1 MKATRSQRIRN
12 VCLLALTAAFIGGC
26 GDGRPKRVPVSG
38 QVFIDGK
45 PLAAGTDGFIR
56 VEPTDGRA
64 ATGKI
69 DPTNGT
75 FTLTT
80 YETSDGCIQGTHG
93 VAVVV
98 NATISGKLIPLIP
111 DRYSRADTSGL
122 SVTIDG
128 PTDSLK
134 IELQGPLRP
143 LPAPGKVNQGDDPGP
158 L

>member
-1 MKATRSQRIRN
+1 MTRASWS
-12 VCLLALTAAFIGGC
+12 VCFLALTVAWICGC
-26 GDGRPKRVPVSG
+26 GDGRPRRVPVSG
-38 QVFIDGK
+38 QILIDGE

-56 VEPTDGRA
+56 IEPAEGRA

-69 DPTNGT
+69 DPTDGT
-75 FTLTT
+75 FTLST
-80 YETSDGCIQGTHG
+80 YDPNDGCIEGTHR

-98 NATISGKLIPLIP
+98 NATVAGGLVPLIP
-111 DRYSRADTSGL
+111 EHYGTAETSGL

-143 LPAPGKVNQGDDPGP
+143 VPADAGTGQGDDPGP
-158 L
+158 I